1 MAHWAVVDRI
11 ARAFRRIRRDGVWE
25 YLERCHDEFGLG
37 RWYRRDRYAA
47 WIRKYEPTTGDL
59 GKMRTEAQ
67 AWSDRPKISIVTPVF
82 NPSEYALTECL
93 QSVTAQL
100 YDHWE
105 LCLVDG
111 ASDRPYVST
120 ILKRFS
126 ERDSRIRHQALS
138 KNLGIAGNTNE
149 ALRMASGEF
158 VAFLD
163 HDDTLAPFALYEVV
177 KLLDCDPSV
186 DFIFSD
192 EDKLPSLGAK
202 RYAPFF
208 KPDWAPDTFLSY
220 NYLCHFAVVR
230 KTVADRVGGL
240 REGYD
245 GSQDY
250 DFILRVVEETTRI
263 RRIPK
268 ILYHWRASDT
278 SVASDM
284 TLKPYAY
291 PAGRKALSEHLEK
304 QGLDAEVA
312 DGFAL
317 GAYRVK
323 YRVRPSQ
330 RVSVVIPTKD
340 RADLLERCVSSLLNK
355 TRFERFDVV
364 IVDNQSENETTR
376 RFLESL
382 RSNPKIRVLRYDRPF
397 NFSAINNYAL
407 RCVDS
412 EHVVFLNNDTE
423 VIEPDWLT
431 AMLEF
436 AQRPDVGAVGA
447 KLYYP
452 DDTVQHAGVVIGL
465 GGVAGHVYR
474 GFPRS
479 NSGEMG
485 RLRVVQNMSAVT
497 AACMMTRRAVLDEVG
512 GFDERLSHAYNDVDL
527 CLRMRERGYLIV
539 FTPFAELYHHE
550 SASRGYDVDVPDRMV
565 GFAKEVEFM
574 KTRWKHVLDA
584 GDPYYNPNV
593 TLERPDFSLR
603 R

>member
-1 MAHWAVVDRI
+1 MDHSAVGDRI
-11 ARAFRRIRRDGVWE
+11 ARAFRRIRRDGLWE

-47 WIRKYEPTTGDL
+47 WIRKYEPTKSEL
-59 GKMRTEAQ
+59 LEMREEAQ
-67 AWSDRPKISIVTPVF
+67 SWSYRPKISIVTPVF

-93 QSVTAQL
+93 QSVLGQI
-100 YDHWE
+100 YDDWE
-105 LCLVDG
+105 LCLADG
-111 ASDRPYVST
+111 ASDRPYVGE
-120 ILKRFS
+120 ILRRFS
-126 ERDSRIRHQALS
+126 ERDPRIRHKALPR
-138 KNLGIAGNTNE
+138 NLGIAGNTNE

-177 KLLDCDPSV
+177 KLLIRDPEL

-192 EDKLPSLGAK
+192 EDKVPSLGAK
-202 RYAPFF
+202 RYSPFF

-220 NYLCHFAVVR
+220 NYLCHFAVAR
-230 KTVADRVGGL
+230 KSVVDRVGGL

-250 DFILRVVEETTRI
+250 DFILRFVEVTSRI
-263 RRIPK
+263 KRIPK
-268 ILYHWRASDT
+268 VLYHWRASDT
-278 SVASDM
+278 SVASNM

-291 PAGRKALSEHLEK
+291 PAGKKALLEHVEKRGLEADV
-304 QGLDAEVA
+304 L

-330 RVSVVIPTKD
+330 SVCVVIPTKD
-340 RADLLERCVSSLLNK
+340 RVDLLSRCISSLLTK
-355 TRFERFDVV
+355 TQYDRFEVL
-364 IVDNQSENETTR
+364 IVDNQSREDATQ
-376 RFLESL
+376 RFLESV
-382 RSNPKIRVLRYDRPF
+382 RSNPKVRVLRYDQPF
-397 NFSAINNYAL
+397 NFSAINNHAL
-407 RCVDS
+407 RSVDA
-412 EHVVFLNNDTE
+412 EYVVFLNNDTE
-423 VIEPDWLT
+423 VISPDWLA

-436 AQRPDVGAVGA
+436 AQRRDVGAVGA

-474 GFPRS
+474 GFPRD
-479 NSGEMG
+479 NSGDMG
-485 RLRVVQNMSAVT
+485 RLRVVQNVSAVT
-497 AACMMTRRAVLDEVG
+497 AACMMTRRAVFDEVG

-550 SASRGYDVDVPDRMV
+550 SASRGYDLEVPDRMV
-565 GFAKEVEFM
+565 GFAAEVECM